1 MMETELNWW
10 KMETRIQA
18 CKTRLKFRS
27 LESNLVAF
35 KSEIKHVYT
44 SVSKQFVKL
53 WTCYCFKHSKQKLIL
68 FFLHE
73 QIMTDKQNAAIAT
86 QLPDP
91 HAPRCDRGLWRSG
104 DNGIN
109 GRCSPPICS
118 PGERETESERAS
130 EHGDSRRLFVSSAVT
145 KASLLMLQHADRA
158 ISWHS
163 NQLTQAGLVQQHTLH
178 THDTHTH
185 TKSNH
190 SYNGPVL
197 V

>member
-18 CKTRLKFRS
+18 CKIRLKFRS
-27 LESNLVAF
+27 LESNLVSF

-44 SVSKQFVKL
+44 SVSSQFVKL
-53 WTCYCFKHSKQKLIL
+53 WTCYFFKSSKQKLIL

-73 QIMTDKQNAAIAT
+73 QIMIDKQNAAIAT

-91 HAPRCDRGLWRSG
+91 HAPRCDKGLWRSG

-109 GRCSPPICS
+109 GRCSPRICS
-118 PGERETESERAS
+118 PGERETQRAS

-158 ISWHS
+158 ISWHR
-163 NQLTQAGLVQQHTLH
+163 QGLFNN
-178 THDTHTH
+178 THSIPTTHTH
-185 TKSNH
+185 KIKSF
-190 SYNGPVL
+190 V
-197 V
+197 

>member
-1 MMETELNWW
+1 MRWNSNPLHGTEIKSNESGSMMETELNWW
-10 KMETRIQA
+10 KMETRIQT

-27 LESNLVAF
+27 LESNLVSF

-53 WTCYCFKHSKQKLIL
+53 WTCCCFKHSKQKLIL

-109 GRCSPPICS
+109 GRCSQRICS
-118 PGERETESERAS
+118 PGERETESERAWW
-130 EHGDSRRLFVSSAVT
+130 F
-145 KASLLMLQHADRA
+145 
-158 ISWHS
+158 
-163 NQLTQAGLVQQHTLH
+163 
-178 THDTHTH
+178 
-185 TKSNH
+185 
-190 SYNGPVL
+190 
-197 V
+197 

>member
-27 LESNLVAF
+27 LESNLVSF

-53 WTCYCFKHSKQKLIL
+53 WTCCCFKHSKQKLIL

-91 HAPRCDRGLWRSG
+91 HAPRCDKGLWRSG

-109 GRCSPPICS
+109 GRCSQRICS
-118 PGERETESERAS
+118 PGERETQRAS

-163 NQLTQAGLVQQHTLH
+163 DQLTQAGLVQQHTLH

-185 TKSNH
+185 THKIKSF
-190 SYNGPVL
+190 V
-197 V
+197 